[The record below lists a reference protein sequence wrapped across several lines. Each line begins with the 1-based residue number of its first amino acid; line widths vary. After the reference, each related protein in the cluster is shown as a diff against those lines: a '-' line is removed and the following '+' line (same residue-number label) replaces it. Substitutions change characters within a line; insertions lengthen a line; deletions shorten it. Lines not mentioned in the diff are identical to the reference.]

1 VLTHYAG
8 DGGPFVTTGVVLCTD
23 PATGRRGMGI
33 HRMMVKG
40 GNRMGHPARQSAL
53 VHVPR

>member
-23 PATGRRGMGI
+23 PATGRAAWASI
-33 HRMMVKG
+33 
-40 GNRMGHPARQSAL
+40 A
-53 VHVPR
+53 